1 MNGIDRNS
9 VTWNPWHGCHR
20 LSEGCRLCYVYRGDA
35 RRGVDSSVV
44 ALTGNFDLPLRRNRR
59 GAYRIPAGTTVYTC
73 FTSDFFLPDAD
84 RWRPAA
90 WEMIRRRR
98 DLHFFMITKRIDR
111 MAQCLPDDWGEGYA
125 HVTVCCTAENQE
137 RADYR
142 LPIYREAPV
151 RHKVIICE
159 PLLSRIDLSAFG
171 IGRWVEQ
178 VVAGGE
184 SGTGARPCHYE
195 WIEELRETC
204 RTERVDFWF
213 KQTGARFVRDG
224 RTYDIPR
231 RLQHAQARR
240 ADINLSFGRMAD
252 MACRRTD
259 NGADHDMPLLPGMET
274 VFGDSRDASPQAGL
288 P

>member
-73 FTSDFFLPDAD
+73 FTSDFFLPD
-84 RWRPAA
+84 
-90 WEMIRRRR
+90 
-98 DLHFFMITKRIDR
+98 
-111 MAQCLPDDWGEGYA
+111 DWGEGYA

-142 LPIYREAPV
+142 LPIYREVPV

-184 SGTGARPCHYE
+184 SGAGARPCHYE

-259 NGADHDMPLLPGMET
+259 NGANHDMPLLPGMET
-274 VFGDSRDASPQAGL
+274 VFGDSRDASPQTGL